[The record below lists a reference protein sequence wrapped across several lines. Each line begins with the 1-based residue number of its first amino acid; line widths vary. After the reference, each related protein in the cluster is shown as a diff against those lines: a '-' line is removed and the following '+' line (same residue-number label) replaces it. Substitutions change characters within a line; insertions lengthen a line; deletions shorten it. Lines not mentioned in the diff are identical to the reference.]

1 MIALLFLAEVVV
13 LPCEKMPEP
22 YATKCALK
30 VQEFICWT
38 TETRNM
44 RVDDPAILLFWDRE
58 DGESIDNAMV
68 DLADE
73 RVNGC
78 DVETPASGE
87 PH

>member
-1 MIALLFLAEVVV
+1 MIALLLLAAVAE

-30 VQEFICWT
+30 LHEFICWT
-38 TETRNM
+38 TESHNIRE
-44 RVDDPAILLFWDRE
+44 DDPALLLFWDRE

-78 DVETPASGE
+78 DPEVPE
-87 PH
+87 